1 MLAMQGVGAAIA
13 GTIAEH
19 ISPAMTMAVLAA
31 MSVTVT
37 LLLAPG
43 LRAGRPADGRRA
55 GAAEPGRGP
64 VQPAPQAAGEARS

>member
-1 MLAMQGVGAAIA
+1 
-13 GTIAEH
+13 
-19 ISPAMTMAVLAA
+19 MTMAVLAA

-55 GAAEPGRGP
+55 GSAEPGRGP
-64 VQPAPQAAGEARS
+64 AQPVAQAAGEARS